1 MFQEI
6 QLSIIYKIKNIL
18 KKNDSLSPVENKI
31 NYLFHNRDYL
41 IQAFTHK
48 SITAIP
54 RKNYERLEFLG
65 DAVIDIIISRELMR
79 EFPEGD
85 EGLLTQKRASLVR
98 KSFLAKISKMLDLL
112 NHINIESSVN
122 MKIEKIAEKQQANL
136 YEAIIGA
143 IYLDGGI
150 EPCRNLILDT
160 IWAHKEEAWK
170 STNYKGKLIEYCHI
184 KAIGSPS
191 FNVKDISGP
200 DHQKTFEIEV
210 KIDNESFPTGM
221 GLDKKSAEQT
231 AAKIALEQLNAPF

>member
-1 MFQEI
+1 
-6 QLSIIYKIKNIL
+6 LSLIYKLKNIL
-18 KKNDSLSPVENKI
+18 KTNDSLTPVEKKI

-41 IQAFTHK
+41 VQAFTHK
-48 SITAIP
+48 SISATP

-85 EGLLTQKRASLVR
+85 EGLLTQRRASLVR

-122 MKIEKIAEKQQANL
+122 MNIEKIAEKQQANL

-160 IWAHKEEAWK
+160 IWAHKDEAWK

-184 KAIGSPS
+184 KDIGSPT
-191 FNVKDISGP
+191 FNIKDITGP

-210 KIDNESFPTGM
+210 KIDNQSFPTGM

-231 AAKIALEQLNAPF
+231 AAKIALEQLEAPF

>member
-1 MFQEI
+1 MS
-6 QLSIIYKIKNIL
+6 LIYNL
-18 KKNDSLSPVENKI
+18 KSLLKSPHSLSNVEKKI

-41 IQAFTHK
+41 LQAFTHK
-48 SITAIP
+48 SISTSP
-54 RKNYERLEFLG
+54 RENYERLEFLG
-65 DAVIDIIISRELMR
+65 DTVIDIIVSRELMR

-85 EGLLTQKRASLVR
+85 EGLLTQRRASLVR
-98 KSFLAKISKMLDLL
+98 KSFLAKISKMLDLID
-112 NHINIESSVN
+112 HIKIESSVN

-160 IWAHKEEAWK
+160 IWAHRTEAWK
-170 STNYKGKLIEYCHI
+170 ATNYKGKLIEFCHI
-184 KAIGSPS
+184 KDIGSPT

-210 KIDNESFPTGM
+210 KIDDRSFPTGM

-231 AAKIALEQLNAPF
+231 AAKIALEKLDAPF

>member
-1 MFQEI
+1 MN
-6 QLSIIYKIKNIL
+6 LIYNLKNLL
-18 KKNDSLSPVENKI
+18 KTSHSLSTVEKKI

-41 IQAFTHK
+41 VQAFTHK
-48 SITAIP
+48 SISTSP

-65 DAVIDIIISRELMR
+65 DTVIDIIISSELMR

-85 EGLLTQKRASLVR
+85 EGLLTQRRAALVR
-98 KSFLAKISKMLDLL
+98 KSFLAKISKMLDL
-112 NHINIESSVN
+112 IDYIKIEASVN

-160 IWAHKEEAWK
+160 LWAHRTEAWK
-170 STNYKGKLIEYCHI
+170 TTNYKGKLIEYCHI
-184 KAIGSPS
+184 KDIGSPS
-191 FNVKDISGP
+191 FNIKDISGP

-210 KIDNESFPTGM
+210 KIDDRSFPTGM

>member
-1 MFQEI
+1 
-6 QLSIIYKIKNIL
+6 LSLIYKLKNIL
-18 KKNDSLSPVENKI
+18 KPTDSLSPVENKI
-31 NYLFHNRDYL
+31 NYLFHNRGYL
-41 IQAFTHK
+41 VQAFTHK
-48 SITAIP
+48 SISALP
-54 RKNYERLEFLG
+54 RRNYERLEFLG

-85 EGLLTQKRASLVR
+85 EGFLTQRRASLVR

-112 NHINIESSVN
+112 DHIKIESSVN
-122 MKIEKIAEKQQANL
+122 MSIEKIAEKQQANL

-160 IWAHKEEAWK
+160 IWAHRTEAWK
-170 STNYKGKLIEYCHI
+170 ETNYKGKLIEYCHI
-184 KAIGSPS
+184 KDIGSPT
-191 FNVKDISGP
+191 FNVKDITGP

-210 KIDNESFPTGM
+210 KIDDQSFPTGM

-231 AAKIALEQLNAPF
+231 AAQIALEQLGAPF

>member
-1 MFQEI
+1 MS
-6 QLSIIYKIKNIL
+6 LIYKLKNIL
-18 KKNDSLSPVENKI
+18 KPTDSLSPIENKI
-31 NYLFHNRDYL
+31 NYLFHNRGYL
-41 IQAFTHK
+41 VQAFTHK
-48 SITAIP
+48 SIWALP
-54 RKNYERLEFLG
+54 RRNYERLEFLG

-85 EGLLTQKRASLVR
+85 EGFLTQRRASLVR

-112 NHINIESSVN
+112 DHIKIESSVN
-122 MKIEKIAEKQQANL
+122 MSIEKIAEKQQANL

-160 IWAHKEEAWK
+160 IWAHRTEAWK
-170 STNYKGKLIEYCHI
+170 ETNYKGKLIEYCHI
-184 KAIGSPS
+184 KDIGSPT
-191 FNVKDISGP
+191 FNVKDITGP

-210 KIDNESFPTGM
+210 KIDDQSFPTGM

>member
-1 MFQEI
+1 MS
-6 QLSIIYKIKNIL
+6 LIYKLKNIL
-18 KKNDSLSPVENKI
+18 KPTDSLSPIENKI
-31 NYLFHNRDYL
+31 NYLFHNRGYL
-41 IQAFTHK
+41 VQAFTHK
-48 SITAIP
+48 SISALP
-54 RKNYERLEFLG
+54 RRNYERLEFLG

-85 EGLLTQKRASLVR
+85 EGFLTQRRASLVR

-112 NHINIESSVN
+112 DHIKIESSVN
-122 MKIEKIAEKQQANL
+122 MSIEKIAEKQQANL

-160 IWAHKEEAWK
+160 IWAHRTEAWK
-170 STNYKGKLIEYCHI
+170 ETNYKGKLIEYCHI
-184 KAIGSPS
+184 KDIGSPT
-191 FNVKDISGP
+191 FNVKDITGP

-210 KIDNESFPTGM
+210 KIDDQSFPTGM

-231 AAKIALEQLNAPF
+231 AAQIALEQLGAPF

>member
-1 MFQEI
+1 MN
-6 QLSIIYKIKNIL
+6 LIYNLKNLL
-18 KKNDSLSPVENKI
+18 KPPHSLSKVEKKI

-48 SITAIP
+48 SISTSP
-54 RKNYERLEFLG
+54 RENYERLEFLG
-65 DAVIDIIISRELMR
+65 DTVIDIIISRELMR

-85 EGLLTQKRASLVR
+85 EGLLTQRRASLVR
-98 KSFLAKISKMLDLL
+98 KSFLAKISKMLDLID
-112 NHINIESSVN
+112 HIKIESSVN

-160 IWAHKEEAWK
+160 IWAHRTEAWK
-170 STNYKGKLIEYCHI
+170 ATNYKGKLIEYCHI
-184 KAIGSPS
+184 KDIGSPT
-191 FNVKDISGP
+191 FNIKDISGP

-210 KIDNESFPTGM
+210 KIDDRSFPTGM

-231 AAKIALEQLNAPF
+231 AAKIALEKLDAPF

>member
-1 MFQEI
+1 MSLFF
-6 QLSIIYKIKNIL
+6 KIKNVL
-18 KKNDSLSPVENKI
+18 RTNDSLTPVEKKI

-41 IQAFTHK
+41 VQAFTHK
-48 SITAIP
+48 SISATP

-85 EGLLTQKRASLVR
+85 EGLLTQRRASLVR

-112 NHINIESSVN
+112 DYINIESSVN
-122 MKIEKIAEKQQANL
+122 MNIEKIAEKQQANL

-160 IWAHKEEAWK
+160 IWAHKDEAWK

-184 KAIGSPS
+184 KDIGSPT
-191 FNVKDISGP
+191 FNIKDISGP

-210 KIDNESFPTGM
+210 KIDDQSFPTGM

-231 AAKIALEQLNAPF
+231 AAKIALEQLDAPF

>member
-1 MFQEI
+1 
-6 QLSIIYKIKNIL
+6 LSLIYKLKNIL
-18 KKNDSLSPVENKI
+18 KPTDSLSPIENKI
-31 NYLFHNRDYL
+31 NYLFHNRGYL
-41 IQAFTHK
+41 VQAFTHK
-48 SITAIP
+48 SVSALP
-54 RKNYERLEFLG
+54 RRNYERLEFLG

-85 EGLLTQKRASLVR
+85 EGFLTQKRASLVR

-112 NHINIESSVN
+112 DHINIESSVD
-122 MKIEKIAEKQQANL
+122 MSIEKIAEKQQANL

-160 IWAHKEEAWK
+160 IWAHRTEAWK
-170 STNYKGKLIEYCHI
+170 ETNYKGKLIEYCHI
-184 KAIGSPS
+184 KDIGSPT
-191 FNVKDISGP
+191 FNVKDITGP

-210 KIDNESFPTGM
+210 KIDDQSFSTGI

-231 AAKIALEQLNAPF
+231 AAKIALEQLDAPF

>member
-1 MFQEI
+1 MS
-6 QLSIIYKIKNIL
+6 LIYKL
-18 KKNDSLSPVENKI
+18 KHLLKSPHSLSTVEKKI

-41 IQAFTHK
+41 VQAFTHK
-48 SITAIP
+48 SISTSP
-54 RKNYERLEFLG
+54 RENYERLEFLG
-65 DAVIDIIISRELMR
+65 DTVIDIIISRELMR

-85 EGLLTQKRASLVR
+85 EGLLTQRRASLVR
-98 KSFLAKISKMLDLL
+98 KSFLAKISKMLDLID
-112 NHINIESSVN
+112 HIKIEASVN

-160 IWAHKEEAWK
+160 IWAHRTEAWK
-170 STNYKGKLIEYCHI
+170 ATNYKGKLIEYCHI
-184 KAIGSPS
+184 KDIGSPT
-191 FNVKDISGP
+191 FNIKDISGP
-200 DHQKTFEIEV
+200 DHQKTFEIQV
-210 KIDNESFPTGM
+210 KIDDRSFSTGM